1 MTAWHDT
8 IVHTANIMS
17 KRHDHMMNEDNTTL
31 NFLHHIDNE
40 QDILRTN
47 VIQYLLTEHY
57 AM

>member
-1 MTAWHDT
+1 MTVWHDT
-8 IVHTANIMS
+8 IVQSANIMS
-17 KRHDHMMNEDNTTL
+17 KRHDHVMNEANTTL
-31 NFLHHIDNE
+31 NCLHHIDNE